1 MENQF
6 KKIYQ
11 FNKEAGL
18 LEKPYSDFLEPSFL
32 IEEALE
38 DFNTPWLAKVLH
50 NGAFGSDTE
59 VEEER
64 TKPKGL
70 SRWIVSLA
78 REQFDEN
85 GNKIEDVTITDLQ
98 RFDKHIDAIVYAV
111 GGAYKLGLTPQQLE
125 AGIAA
130 VMYSNMKKI
139 SAGQDA
145 AGKQLKPDNWD
156 EIEAEQIRKLQA
168 ILDKREP
175 RD

>member
-1 MENQF
+1 MENPF
-6 KKIYQ
+6 KSIYK
-11 FNKEAGL
+11 FNKDAGL
-18 LEKPYSDFLEPSFL
+18 LEKGYSDFLEPSFL
-32 IEEALE
+32 VEEALE

-50 NGAFGSDTE
+50 NGAFGNDTE

-78 REQFDEN
+78 REQFDKD
-85 GNKIEDVTITDLQ
+85 GNRLEDITITDLQ

-130 VMYSNMKKI
+130 VMHSNTKKI

-145 AGKQLKPDNWD
+145 AGKQLKPSNWA
-156 EIEAEQIRKLQA
+156 EIEAEQTRKLQA
-168 ILDKREP
+168 ILDKRA
-175 RD
+175 

>member
-18 LEKPYSDFLEPSFL
+18 LDKGYSDFLEPSFL

-38 DFNTPWLAKVLH
+38 DLPTLKSLGQVISINSENPKEIARQIVSIAGGNNT
-50 NGAFGSDTE
+50 
-59 VEEER
+59 
-64 TKPKGL
+64 TKPL
-70 SRWIVSLA
+70 
-78 REQFDEN
+78 
-85 GNKIEDVTITDLQ
+85 TDLQ

-130 VMYSNMKKI
+130 VMHSNMKKI
-139 SAGQDA
+139 GAGKDE
-145 AGKQLKPDNWD
+145 AGKQLKPDNWL
-156 EIEAEQIRKLQA
+156 EIEAEQEKKLKA

>member
-1 MENQF
+1 MENPF
-6 KKIYQ
+6 KSIYK
-11 FNKEAGL
+11 FNKEANL
-18 LEKPYSDFLEPSFL
+18 LNKGYSDFLEPSFL

-38 DFNTPWLAKVLH
+38 DLGDIPYLQQRLHSERLCIEELQTPKECA
-50 NGAFGSDTE
+50 
-59 VEEER
+59 R
-64 TKPKGL
+64 Q
-70 SRWIVSLA
+70 IVNLA
-78 REQFDEN
+78 RMD
-85 GNKIEDVTITDLQ
+85 NKEPLTDLQ
-98 RFDKHIDAIVYAV
+98 RLDKHIDAIVYAV

-139 SAGQDA
+139 GAGVDS

-156 EIEAEQIRKLQA
+156 EIEAEQNKKLQA

>member
-6 KKIYQ
+6 KKIYE
-11 FNKEAGL
+11 FNKKAGL
-18 LEKPYSDFLEPSFL
+18 LEKGYSDFLEPSFL

-38 DFNTPWLAKVLH
+38 DLNTLPNLAMHLNMK
-50 NGAFGSDTE
+50 NEGASAKE
-59 VEEER
+59 IARE
-64 TKPKGL
+64 
-70 SRWIVSLA
+70 IVSLA
-78 REQFDEN
+78 N
-85 GNKIEDVTITDLQ
+85 YNANLTDLQ

-125 AGIAA
+125 AGIAV
-130 VMYSNMKKI
+130 VMNSNMKKI
-139 SAGQDA
+139 SAGQDS

-156 EIEAEQIRKLQA
+156 EIEAEQVKKLQA

>member
-1 MENQF
+1 MENPF
-6 KKIYQ
+6 KSIYK
-11 FNKEAGL
+11 FNKEANL
-18 LEKPYSDFLEPSFL
+18 LSKGYSDFLEPSFL

-38 DFNTPWLAKVLH
+38 DLPELENLVHELGLNA
-50 NGAFGSDTE
+50 
-59 VEEER
+59 
-64 TKPKGL
+64 TKPKDIARHIVGL
-70 SRWIVSLA
+70 AGGIDAEL
-78 REQFDEN
+78 
-85 GNKIEDVTITDLQ
+85 TDLQ

-130 VMYSNMKKI
+130 VMHSNMKKI
-139 SAGQDA
+139 SAGQDS